1 MSKARISFNI
11 VLAVITTLGVAEATA
26 LAQNHGG
33 HRHDDAN
40 EGKES
45 RVQPKCPVMDEP
57 VDFFVKTMTAD
68 GPVYFCCKDCI
79 KKFEANAKKY
89 EKQVAEQRQ
98 ALAKLPKVQVTCP
111 VSGKPV
117 DDKVFIEKDGKKTYF
132 CCQGCIGKYEKDPG
146 KYAAQLA
153 DSFSYQTTCPVM
165 GEEIDPTAYIKLKT
179 GQTVFFCCPG
189 CDKKFLKD
197 PAKYAPKL
205 EAQGIRVDPKKVEIA
220 AGPAEKGEH
229 EEKEGQ
235 GGHEH
240 GHDHDGHDH

>member
-1 MSKARISFNI
+1 
-11 VLAVITTLGVAEATA
+11 
-26 LAQNHGG
+26 
-33 HRHDDAN
+33 
-40 EGKES
+40 
-45 RVQPKCPVMDEP
+45 MDEP

-68 GPVYFCCKDCI
+68 GPVFFCCKDCI

-98 ALAKLPKVQVTCP
+98 ALARLPKVQVTCP

-132 CCQGCIGKYEKDPG
+132 CCKGCVGKYEKEPG

-153 DSFSYQTTCPVM
+153 DSFSYQTKCPVM

-197 PAKYAPKL
+197 PANYAPKL
-205 EAQGIRVDPKKVEIA
+205 EAEGIRIDPKKVEIA
-220 AGPAEKGEH
+220 AGPTEKDKHG
-229 EEKEGQ
+229 EKEGQ